1 MTSNHFFIPKARAR
15 GDVFVLDGRE
25 HHHLSTVLRARPG
38 DEVVLFDEDGA
49 KYAARVE
56 AITSAA
62 TTLACLSRTPGE
74 SRRTRIVLAQSL
86 LKAKTMDFVVQK
98 AAELG
103 LAEFLPVAAAR
114 SVAKLEEK
122 SGRKIARWE
131 QIAREASKQSRSGL
145 ALRIHAPQGLTA
157 FLADPP
163 AALKLYL
170 SEHGGRL
177 LRDVLRG
184 TPGAASPANP
194 DSVVVLVGPEGG
206 WAPGEEEEIAGRGFE
221 PVSLGR
227 PVLRAETAALSA
239 AAILSHFWN
248 G

>member
-1 MTSNHFFIPKARAR
+1 VTSNHFFIPKARAR

-38 DEVVLFDEDGA
+38 EEVVLFDEDGT

-56 AITSAA
+56 EITAAA
-62 TTLACLSRTPGE
+62 TTLVCLSRTPE
-74 SRRTRIVLAQSL
+74 EARRTRIVLAQSL
-86 LKAKTMDFVVQK
+86 LKAKAMDFVVQK

-103 LAEFLPVAAAR
+103 LADFIPVAAAR

-131 QIAREASKQSRSGL
+131 QIAREASKQSRLGL
-145 ALRIHAPQGLTA
+145 ELRIHPPRSLSA

-163 AALKLYL
+163 AGLKLYL
-170 SEHGGRL
+170 SENGGRL
-177 LRDVLRG
+177 LRDLLRG
-184 TPGAASPANP
+184 TPGAVSDASPESAA
-194 DSVVVLVGPEGG
+194 VLVGPEGG
-206 WAPGEEEEIAGRGFE
+206 WAPGEEEAIVGHGFE
-221 PVSLGR
+221 PMSLGR

-239 AAILSHFWN
+239 AVLLSHFWN

>member
-1 MTSNHFFIPKARAR
+1 MTSNHFFISKARAR

-56 AITSAA
+56 EITAAA

-74 SRRTRIVLAQSL
+74 TRRTRIILAQAL

-103 LAEFLPVAAAR
+103 LGEFFPVAAVR

-122 SGRKIARWE
+122 SGRKTARWE
-131 QIAREASKQSRSGL
+131 QIAREASKQSRLGL
-145 ALRIHAPQGLTA
+145 GLRIHAPRSLTA

-163 AALKLYL
+163 AAMKLVL
-170 SEHGGRL
+170 SENGGRL
-177 LRDVLRG
+177 MRDLLQGSV
-184 TPGAASPANP
+184 TAVPDTSPDA
-194 DSVVVLVGPEGG
+194 VAVLVGPEGG
-206 WAPGEEEEIAGRGFE
+206 WTPGEEETIVERGFE

-227 PVLRAETAALSA
+227 PILRAETAALSA
-239 AAILSHFWN
+239 AALLSHFWN
-248 G
+248 W